1 MFSTDVTARGAKAI
15 SKYIQDNDDGALY
28 EKLRDMVHHF
38 HYVIT
43 KNSAMNGIS
52 TKTRIYTVTPWWQ
65 KAEYALIGV
74 LSVLTLTGVT
84 LIILDEVGILDKNK
98 KALAKGEQN
107 HE

>member
-1 MFSTDVTARGAKAI
+1 
-15 SKYIQDNDDGALY
+15 
-28 EKLRDMVHHF
+28 MVHHF

-65 KAEYALIGV
+65 KAEYALIEV
-74 LSVLTLTGVT
+74 LSALTLAGIA
-84 LIILDEVGILDKNK
+84 LIILTEMGILDKNK
-98 KALAKGEQN
+98 KLLANGGRI